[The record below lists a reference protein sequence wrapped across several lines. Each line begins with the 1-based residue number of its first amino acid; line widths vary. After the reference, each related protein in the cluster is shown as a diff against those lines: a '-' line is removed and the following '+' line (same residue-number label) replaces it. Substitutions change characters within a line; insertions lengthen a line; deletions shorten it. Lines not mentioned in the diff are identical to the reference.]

1 MIEEKPINKAAFHLA
16 GIVPVAGHGQSFG
29 FEWDNTLMPIAENY
43 TALERSIIECAYA
56 GCETIW
62 IVCNNDIHPLIR
74 HRIGEVVQDPIWY
87 GRILAAHPED
97 YRRPIPIYYV
107 PIHPKDRD
115 RIDCHAWS
123 ILFGALT
130 AYWISK
136 QMSKWV
142 TPDKYYVSFP
152 FGIYPEDTPREHRS
166 LISSENNFF
175 LCHDGKTAKDGE
187 YLGFSFGPED
197 FIKCRQ
203 VIRKE
208 GTKTWK
214 NSGNEIPTEK
224 LPVEERWSARY
235 FSLDKVLKPVIIEED
250 NVKKVDWFHSISN
263 WENYINFL
271 ASSEA
276 KTIQRPHEGLIKYHE
291 WNGIGVDNDNEE

>member
-1 MIEEKPINKAAFHLA
+1 
-16 GIVPVAGHGQSFG
+16 
-29 FEWDNTLMPIAENY
+29 
-43 TALERSIIECAYA
+43 
-56 GCETIW
+56 
-62 IVCNNDIHPLIR
+62 
-74 HRIGEVVQDPIWY
+74 
-87 GRILAAHPED
+87 LAAHPDD

-115 RIDCHAWS
+115 RVDCYAWS
-123 ILFGALT
+123 VLFGALT

-152 FGIYPEDTPREHRS
+152 FGVYPEDTPREHRGV
-166 LISSENNFF
+166 ISSENNFF
-175 LCHDGKTAKDGE
+175 LCYNGKTAKDGE

-224 LPVEERWSARY
+224 LPLEERWSARY
-235 FSLDKVLKPVIIEED
+235 FSLDKVLKPVIIEES
-250 NVKKVDWFHSISN
+250 NKKEVDWFYSIAS
-263 WENYINFL
+263 WDNYINFF
-271 ASSEA
+271 ASEEA
-276 KTIQRPHEGLIKYHE
+276 KTIKRPYEGLIKYHE
-291 WNGIGVDNDNEE
+291 WNGIGVDNDNEK